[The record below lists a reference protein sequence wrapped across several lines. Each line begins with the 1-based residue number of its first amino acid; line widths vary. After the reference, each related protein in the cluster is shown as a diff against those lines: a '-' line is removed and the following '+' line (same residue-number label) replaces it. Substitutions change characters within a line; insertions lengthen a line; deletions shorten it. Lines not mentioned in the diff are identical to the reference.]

1 MFFCPPVLKEALLVR
16 QLKVSWY
23 VGSDAPPPHLPFFY
37 FVSLISFCPFLS
49 LEMDV
54 SRKCT
59 KYFLEKKKNPFF
71 FIEVKRLKKCV
82 TIMLYYRR
90 VPEEEFFMLKDL
102 FT

>member
-49 LEMDV
+49 LEMDI

-59 KYFLEKKKNPFF
+59 KYFLEKKNPFF